1 MPGPLMG
8 NRRSAVEI
16 VHEILSVCD
25 NGGINKTAIMYR
37 SSLSY
42 DQLRRYLSAL
52 CDDGLVARNE
62 QGLFQI
68 TDMGH
73 KTLRRMSGA
82 IKALRDLRVDFEP
95 AGVPASG

>member
-1 MPGPLMG
+1 MPGPLMD

-16 VHEILSVCD
+16 VHEILSVCG

-42 DQLRRYLSAL
+42 DQLRRYLSML
-52 CDDGLVARNE
+52 CDDGLLARNDL
-62 QGLFQI
+62 GLFHI
-68 TDMGH
+68 TDMGQ
-73 KTLRRMSGA
+73 KTLGRMSGA
-82 IKALRDLRVDFEP
+82 IKALRDLRVDFKV